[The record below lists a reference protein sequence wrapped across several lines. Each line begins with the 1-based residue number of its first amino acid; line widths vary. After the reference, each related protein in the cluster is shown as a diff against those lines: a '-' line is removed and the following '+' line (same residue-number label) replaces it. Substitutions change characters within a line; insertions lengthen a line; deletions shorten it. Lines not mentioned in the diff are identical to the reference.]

1 MSDENQAPAVNRDD
15 LRGTRVLV
23 VEDEMLV
30 AMMIEDMLEE
40 FGCTVV
46 GPASRVAAAFDL
58 IETEEID
65 GAVLD
70 VNLGGERVFP
80 VAEALR
86 TRRIP
91 FVFATGYNVNG
102 LQPDFADSPAIQK
115 PFRSDQFRRVLTS
128 ALLI

>member
-1 MSDENQAPAVNRDD
+1 MSDDRRARGVNPEG

-30 AMMIEDMLEE
+30 AMMIEDMLEK

-46 GPASRVAAAFDL
+46 GPASRVAAALVL
-58 IETEEID
+58 IEAEDID

-80 VAEALR
+80 VAEMLR
-86 TRRIP
+86 SRGIP
-91 FVFATGYNVNG
+91 FVFATGYNVDG

-115 PFRSDQFRRVLTS
+115 PFRADQFRRILAS